1 MQICEPKSRGTL
13 WATPDLLQDCSCI
26 LSSRHHR
33 KLLKV
38 FEILKFLKFKVGYI
52 RGWCTVC
59 ADLNGANTKRS
70 LRWNCSINTSHFVW
84 SYCWKKNWANGKKRE
99 REQIMYEKIKSCV
112 EYWNRTS
119 ALWCGRLPWQ
129 GEPDTCFWKVWCH
142 MLYCFLLSLATR
154 NNE

>member
-1 MQICEPKSRGTL
+1 
-13 WATPDLLQDCSCI
+13 
-26 LSSRHHR
+26 
-33 KLLKV
+33 
-38 FEILKFLKFKVGYI
+38 
-52 RGWCTVC
+52 
-59 ADLNGANTKRS
+59 
-70 LRWNCSINTSHFVW
+70 
-84 SYCWKKNWANGKKRE
+84 
-99 REQIMYEKIKSCV
+99 MYEKIKGCV